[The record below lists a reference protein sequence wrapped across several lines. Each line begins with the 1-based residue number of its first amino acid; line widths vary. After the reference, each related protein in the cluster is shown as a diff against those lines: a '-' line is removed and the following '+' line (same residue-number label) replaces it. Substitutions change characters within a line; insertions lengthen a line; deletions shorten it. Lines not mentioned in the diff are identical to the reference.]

1 MDLLSDFINYIG
13 INFKFLFQ
21 GFKVAYVVFV
31 HTSGLDNALSLKC
44 TEKEPFILS
53 TLAAPITNVV
63 KRK

>member
-1 MDLLSDFINYIG
+1 MYVNLI
-13 INFKFLFQ
+13 FLFQ

-53 TLAAPITNVV
+53 TQAAPITNLVN
-63 KRK
+63 RK